1 MNIIEAMNMMR
12 RLESLPE
19 IYREADKAVINTV
32 HAYFS
37 ELYEIEIR
45 DKSVIES
52 GNDDSDYLSK
62 SVAEKTAIHKKYWSN
77 PALFYVPCSMSSD
90 PQHDWNLISK
100 VEIFRNDDDDNQL
113 FIFSAKYPYSWGGT
127 SNRVYVLRV
136 LDGELKFEHVFM

>member
-1 MNIIEAMNMMR
+1 MILSASLSLPLWPNNPVNRTTEYPPLGFLNPPRAASSYFHRYPQNPMNIIEAMNMMR

-19 IYREADKAVINTV
+19 IYRETDKAVINTV

-52 GNDDSDYLSK
+52 GNNDSDYLSK
-62 SVAEKTAIHKKYWSN
+62 SVAERTAIHKKYWSN

-90 PQHDWNLISK
+90 PQHD
-100 VEIFRNDDDDNQL
+100 
-113 FIFSAKYPYSWGGT
+113 
-127 SNRVYVLRV
+127 
-136 LDGELKFEHVFM
+136 

>member
-19 IYREADKAVINTV
+19 IYRETDKAVINTV

-52 GNDDSDYLSK
+52 GNNDSDYLSK
-62 SVAEKTAIHKKYWSN
+62 SVAERTAIHKKYWSN
-77 PALFYVPCSMSSD
+77 PALFYVPCSM
-90 PQHDWNLISK
+90 
-100 VEIFRNDDDDNQL
+100 F
-113 FIFSAKYPYSWGGT
+113 
-127 SNRVYVLRV
+127 
-136 LDGELKFEHVFM
+136 HV